1 MSDTLTETASG
12 SAAGALADL
21 AADHW
26 QAYLASHP
34 YEATVIGERGF
45 DALLEDESPE
55 GTDARLGAIAG
66 FRERAVSI
74 DPEALS
80 EADRLTR
87 SVLIEALDAEAA
99 RLRSGLHEWT
109 VDPVQGPHIL
119 FMGLPPLQPVS
130 TVAEGQDFIGRVGA
144 MADYFDVHM
153 ANLRRSLAHG
163 TVAVHEPVVKT
174 IGTLDAM
181 ATTPLES
188 WAILDPIHEA
198 HDDWAAADVEDFRAD
213 LLTAVRERLS
223 PAFGRYRDMLV
234 EEILPAARSDDQP
247 GIMHIAGGVEAYRL
261 LIKAHTSLDR
271 SAQET
276 HDIGLSEVERIK
288 TETVALGT
296 RLFGTAD
303 YASTVE
309 RMQTDPTLYYTTR
322 DEILAD
328 ARRAMDKARA
338 AMPAWFGRLP
348 EADCV
353 VMPIPEHEE
362 AHSVLGYYWQP
373 AADGSRPGQYYL
385 NTRLPERRPRYES
398 EALAYHE
405 SIPGHHLQIAI
416 AQELTGIPEFRRHM
430 SVTAFDEGWGLYTER
445 LADEMGLYS
454 SDLDR
459 LGILAFDA
467 WRACRLVLDTG
478 IHALGWTR
486 QQAIDYM
493 RDNSPVMIENIINE
507 VDRYISWPGQA
518 LAYKTGQLEIL
529 RLRAWAEAELGER
542 FDIRAF
548 HDAVLLQGAVPLPT
562 LDDQVA
568 RFVARGRE

>member
-1 MSDTLTETASG
+1 
-12 SAAGALADL
+12 
-21 AADHW
+21 
-26 QAYLASHP
+26 
-34 YEATVIGERGF
+34 
-45 DALLEDESPE
+45 
-55 GTDARLGAIAG
+55 
-66 FRERAVSI
+66 
-74 DPEALS
+74 
-80 EADRLTR
+80 
-87 SVLIEALDAEAA
+87 
-99 RLRSGLHEWT
+99 
-109 VDPVQGPHIL
+109 
-119 FMGLPPLQPVS
+119 
-130 TVAEGQDFIGRVGA
+130 
-144 MADYFDVHM
+144 
-153 ANLRRSLAHG
+153 
-163 TVAVHEPVVKT
+163 
-174 IGTLDAM
+174 
-181 ATTPLES
+181 
-188 WAILDPIHEA
+188 
-198 HDDWAAADVEDFRAD
+198 
-213 LLTAVRERLS
+213 
-223 PAFGRYRDMLV
+223 
-234 EEILPAARSDDQP
+234 
-247 GIMHIAGGVEAYRL
+247 
-261 LIKAHTSLDR
+261 
-271 SAQET
+271 
-276 HDIGLSEVERIK
+276 
-288 TETVALGT
+288 
-296 RLFGTAD
+296 
-303 YASTVE
+303 
-309 RMQTDPTLYYTTR
+309 
-322 DEILAD
+322 
-328 ARRAMDKARA
+328 
-338 AMPAWFGRLP
+338 MPAWFGRLP

-362 AHSVLGYYWQP
+362 EHSVLGYYWQP

-416 AQELTGIPEFRRHM
+416 AQELTGIPEFRRHRG
-430 SVTAFDEGWGLYTER
+430 VTAFDEGWGLYTER

-562 LDDQVA
+562 LDDLVA
-568 RFVARGRE
+568 RFVARARE